1 MSELAEAPVGEV
13 VFPGQ
18 VLCKLP
24 SSGQLRLGPGLHTQA
39 ETVCTIKSGILHQ
52 TKTDKLWVEGR
63 QKRYIPAV
71 EESVIGIIT
80 QKYGESFDV
89 DIGGPFTATLPVL
102 AFEGAT
108 RRNRPNVQVGDL
120 VYARVTAA
128 ERDLDP
134 VLACTDAQG
143 KSSGFGQL
151 IEGSLITSNTH
162 YARRLLSSPPCPVLA
177 ALEKHLKQYEV
188 AVGLNGKIW
197 VNSSSIA
204 RTVIACNAIQRAE
217 FMSSAQTELLVSKL
231 VDVAQS

>member
-18 VLCKLP
+18 TLCKLP
-24 SSGQLRLGPGLHTQA
+24 SSGQLRLGPGLQTQA
-39 ETVCTIKSGILHQ
+39 ETVCTIKSGILHK
-52 TKTDKLWVEGR
+52 TKTGKLWVEGR

-80 QKYGESFDV
+80 QKYGENFDV

-108 RRNRPNVQVGDL
+108 RRNRPNLQVGDL

-151 IEGSLITSNTH
+151 KEGSLITSNTH
-162 YARRLLSSPPCPVLA
+162 YARRLLSRPPCPVLA

-197 VNSSSIA
+197 VNSPSIA